1 MMHSGGQIQGAA
13 AARMMMGT
21 ELFIFDHL
29 SSALDVETED
39 RLSARL
45 FASADITCIA
55 VSHW

>member
-1 MMHSGGQIQGAA
+1 MHSGGQIQGAA